1 VKISDAGI
9 KLVRE
14 FEGCRL
20 NSYVCAAGILTI
32 GIGHTGPDVYSGQ
45 TITDA
50 EANTLLR
57 KDLDRFE
64 KAVSSLITVPLTQT
78 QFDALVSFAFN
89 CGSGALEESTL
100 RKRLNN
106 KEEPNKVAKEEL
118 PKWVKGNNG
127 PLPGLV
133 RRREAEIKLF
143 CSGAASTTTTAPGA
157 VTTIDIRSAQQTW
170 FKKEPV
176 ASADLSNDKLAKVVQ
191 GRDYRGCK
199 VLAQK
204 DKHTQLE
211 LPGGMGTWWVYD
223 EHWEGLTGRVV
234 PRRNENVDKDTIS
247 RKILD
252 VPYQSQRDNYRD
264 ASRTCFSSSCA
275 MAAMYLKPGSV
286 KNDNEYVKKVF
297 AIGDSTDSS
306 VQVKVLRGL
315 GLKAVFKQNGRLLD
329 LVRNL
334 KNGIP
339 IPIGILHHG
348 PSNAPSGGG
357 HWVLITGFDDSTQK
371 FTVND
376 PWGEIDNKTG
386 TYPSTDGHAK
396 QYSYALIR
404 ARWTVEG
411 DGSGWFIDLA

>member
-1 VKISDAGI
+1 MKISNTGI
-9 KLVRE
+9 APIRE

-20 NSYVCAAGILTI
+20 TSYVCPSGILTI
-32 GIGHTGPDVYSGQ
+32 GIGHTGTDVHSGQ

-50 EANTLLR
+50 EATALLR
-57 KDLDRFE
+57 KDLDQFE
-64 KAVSSLITVPLTQT
+64 KAVSSLITIPLTQA

-89 CGSGALEESTL
+89 CGAGALEESTL

-106 KEEPNKVAKEEL
+106 KEDPNKVAKEEL
-118 PKWVKGNNG
+118 PKWVKGSNG

-133 RRREAEIKLF
+133 RRRDAEIKLF
-143 CSGAASTTTTAPGA
+143 CADITAPMA
-157 VTTIDIRSAQQTW
+157 TIDIRSSQKTW

-176 ASADLSNDKLAKVVQ
+176 DSADLSNNQLAKVIQ
-191 GRDYRGCK
+191 GRDYKGCK
-199 VLAQK
+199 VLAQRN
-204 DKHTQLE
+204 KHTQLE

-234 PRRNENVDKDTIS
+234 PKRNSTVNKDTIS
-247 RKILD
+247 RKLLD

-297 AIGDSTDSS
+297 AIGDSTDSN
-306 VQVKVLRGL
+306 VQVKVLRSL
-315 GLKAVFKQNGRLLD
+315 GLKAVFKQSGRLLD

-357 HWVLITGFDDSTQK
+357 HWIVVTGYDDSIQK

-376 PWGEIDNKTG
+376 PWGEIDHKTG
-386 TYPSTDGHAK
+386 TYISTDGHAK
-396 QYSYALIR
+396 QYSYGLIR
-404 ARWTVEG
+404 MRWMIEG
-411 DGSGWFIDLA
+411 DGSGWYIDLS